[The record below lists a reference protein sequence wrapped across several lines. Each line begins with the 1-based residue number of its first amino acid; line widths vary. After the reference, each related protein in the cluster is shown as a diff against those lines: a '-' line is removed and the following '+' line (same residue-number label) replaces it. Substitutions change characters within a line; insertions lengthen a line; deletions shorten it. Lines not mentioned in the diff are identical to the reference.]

1 MKKLILISALFL
13 VTTVQA
19 QTKQY
24 VKIETSHFKGE
35 AISSKTIKY
44 EGGTVDINSKTI
56 TIDKEAPQPKYYQI
70 VSKGSDEPQDEGFY
84 AVEYVCITETKK
96 GLLKAL
102 KCVLFYSPKN
112 ELTDVVV
119 KEGHKN
125 VDYCLTDK

>member
-13 VTTVQA
+13 VTGVKA

-35 AISSKTIKY
+35 TISSKTIKY

-56 TIDKEAPQPKYYQI
+56 TIDKKAPQPKYYQI
-70 VSKGSDEPQDEGFY
+70 VSKGSNEPQDEGFY

-102 KCVLFYSPKN
+102 KLVAIYSPKN
-112 ELTDVVV
+112 ELADLIV
-119 KEGHKN
+119 KTGSKHI
-125 VDYCLTDK
+125 DYCIID